1 MLFGWAVV
9 VIALAYIGALFAV
22 AGWAEKHGATY
33 LARHRPTIYALALGV
48 YCTSWTFYGS
58 VGMATTRGFDF
69 LAIYLGPILLF
80 AVTPGLL
87 RRVVALSKT
96 QKITSLADFL
106 AARYG
111 KNQRVAVV
119 ATIIIVV
126 GVLPYIALQLKA
138 ISTSITALL
147 GGEGTIAYVT
157 APLVGDLPL
166 LVALSLALFSI
177 LFGTRTLHQSE
188 RQYGLMFAI
197 AVESVVKLAAFLV
210 VGGYIVFVLYDGPGD
225 LLEAAAITP
234 GALAPF
240 SRDIDGGQWITLT
253 GLSFV
258 AALLL
263 PRMFHMAVIESDT
276 TDDVRRA
283 TWLFPLYLVAINLFV
298 PFIAIAGLTAFAGQ
312 TFDADMLVLALPLSG
327 GASAVSIIAF
337 IGGLSSATAMVIIA
351 NVAISVMIANEIVT
365 PLLLFRRQKS
375 QVGEADMGR
384 TVLLARRI
392 GILVVLMLAYAYQ
405 KFAVSDQHLAAI
417 GLLSFTAIVQLAP
430 AFFGGL
436 IWPGASAAG
445 ALCGLIA
452 GSLMWA
458 YTLLLPSFAASGL
471 ISSTFLTLGPWDI
484 GWLKPQGL
492 LHVGLDPLTH
502 GVFWSLL
509 VNLIGYVAG
518 SLFFQPKDIEAS
530 QAKTFIAPPNSSPS
544 TRLRIWRTAITVR
557 DLEETVSRYLGAA
570 RTQASLQGFAQA
582 HRVDLQPGM
591 EADIELLR
599 HCEYLL
605 ASAIGAASARLVLA
619 LLLRR
624 RNVSAKAALR
634 LLDDASAA
642 LQYNRDLLH
651 TALDEVNQGIA
662 VFDRDLRLITWNR
675 RFDAL
680 LELPTNLISI
690 GTSVQDIITYLANRG
705 EFGAGSADELVATR
719 LAAFLATGKTQRRP
733 FLALG
738 LILEIRT
745 ARLPGGGYVSTFSD
759 VTQQVQAAENL
770 ERVNASL
777 EIRVRERTDQLMRL
791 NDELARAR
799 ATADDANLGK
809 TKFLAAAGHD
819 ILQPLNA
826 ARLYISALLER
837 DASSE
842 HNRLVS
848 NVDQS
853 LEAVEEIIGALLD
866 ISRLDTG
873 ALKTEITSFPLGE
886 LMRQIDIEFVPTARD
901 RGLDLVVLSTE
912 LWVTSDRRLLRRLL
926 QNLVSNALKYTREG
940 RVLVG
945 CRRRGAHLDVQVWDS
960 GLGIPEHKQEV
971 IFREFERLDQGAR
984 MARGLGLGLSIVE
997 RIGKVLGHPIMLRS
1011 WPGKGSMFSVSL
1023 PRTVARAV
1031 PASARA
1037 DPTSANAFA
1046 GIEVACIDND
1056 VTILDGMSVLL
1067 SGWGCTV
1074 VTGQT
1079 SGEVMESYAA
1089 KKAEP
1094 AIVLVDYHLDRAS
1107 GIDAIAD
1114 LRRHFGARLPA
1125 ALVTADRSPTLRAEA
1140 ASSSIA
1146 IINKPV
1152 RPGALRA
1159 LVAQLH
1165 AQRTAA
1171 E

>member
-9 VIALAYIGALFAV
+9 AIALAYIGGLFAV
-22 AGWAEKHGATY
+22 AAWAERHGATY

-69 LAIYLGPILLF
+69 LAIYIGPILLF
-80 AVTPGLL
+80 ALAPGLL
-87 RRVVALSKT
+87 RRVIALTKT
-96 QKITSLADFL
+96 QNITSLADFL

-111 KNQRVAVV
+111 KNQRVAVI
-119 ATIIIVV
+119 ATIIMVV

-177 LFGTRTLHQSE
+177 LFGTRTLHQSDH
-188 RQYGLMFAI
+188 QYGLIFAI
-197 AVESVVKLAAFLV
+197 AVESVVKLAAFLIVGVYV
-210 VGGYIVFVLYDGPGD
+210 VFSLYDGPGD
-225 LLEAAAITP
+225 LLDAAAATP
-234 GALAPF
+234 GALTPF

-263 PRMFHMAVIESDT
+263 PRMFHVAVIESET
-276 TDDVRRA
+276 PDDVRRA
-283 TWLFPLYLVAINLFV
+283 SWLFPLYLVAINLFV
-298 PFIAIAGLTAFAGQ
+298 PFIAIAGLTAFTGER
-312 TFDADMLVLALPLSG
+312 FDADMLVLALPLSG

-365 PLLLFRRQKS
+365 PLLLFRRQRK
-375 QVGEADMGR
+375 QAGEADMGR

-405 KFAVSDQHLAAI
+405 KLAVSDQHLAAI
-417 GLLSFTAIVQLAP
+417 GLLSFTAIAQLAP

-436 IWPGASAAG
+436 IWPGASAGG

-452 GSLMWA
+452 GGLMWV
-458 YTLLLPSFAASGL
+458 YTLLLPSFATSGL
-471 ISSTFLTLGPWDI
+471 IDPEFLTQGPWGI
-484 GWLKPQGL
+484 AWLKPQGL
-492 LHVGLDPLTH
+492 LHFGLEPLTH

-509 VNLIGYVAG
+509 VNLVGYIVG
-518 SLFFQPKDIEAS
+518 SFYFKPRAIEAS
-530 QAKTFIAPPNSSPS
+530 QAKVFIASAGGGPS
-544 TRLRIWRTAITVR
+544 TRLRIWRTTITVQ
-557 DLEETVSRYLGAA
+557 DLEETVSRYLGVA
-570 RTQASLQGFAQA
+570 RTQSSLQGFAAA
-582 HRVDLQPGM
+582 HGVKLVPGM

-624 RNVSAKAALR
+624 RNVSAKAALS

-680 LELPTNLISI
+680 LDLPAHLITI
-690 GTSVQDIITYLANRG
+690 GTQVRDIIVYLANRG
-705 EFGAGSADELVATR
+705 EFGTGSLDDLVAAR
-719 LAAFLATGKTQRRP
+719 LASFLTTGETQRRH
-733 FLALG
+733 FLSLG

-770 ERVNASL
+770 EQVNASL
-777 EIRVRERTDQLMRL
+777 ENRVRERTDQLMRL
-791 NDELARAR
+791 NDELARAK
-799 ATADDANLGK
+799 ATADEANLGK

-837 DASSE
+837 GASPE
-842 HNRLVS
+842 HSRLVS

-873 ALKTEITSFPLGE
+873 ALKAEITAFPLGE
-886 LMRQIDIEFVPTARD
+886 LLRQIEIEFIPTARD
-901 RGLDLVVLSTE
+901 RGLTLTILPTAH
-912 LWVTSDRRLLRRLL
+912 WVKSDRRLLRRLL
-926 QNLVSNALKYTREG
+926 QNLISNALKYTRAG

-945 CRRRGAHLDVQVWDS
+945 CRRRGERLEVQVWDS
-960 GLGIPEHKQEV
+960 GLGIPQHKLEAV
-971 IFREFERLDQGAR
+971 FREFERLDQGAR

-997 RIGKVLGHPIMLRS
+997 RIGKVLDHPIALRS
-1011 WPGKGSMFSVSL
+1011 WPGKGSMFAASL
-1023 PRTVARAV
+1023 PR
-1031 PASARA
+1031 ASAQALPVAPRS
-1037 DPTSANAFA
+1037 DPMSVTAFA
-1046 GIEVACIDND
+1046 GIRVVCVDND
-1056 VTILDGMSVLL
+1056 VTILDGMTMLL
-1067 SGWGCTV
+1067 GGWGCAV
-1074 VTGQT
+1074 ITGQT
-1079 SGEVMESYAA
+1079 SVE
-1089 KKAEP
+1089 
-1094 AIVLVDYHLDRAS
+1094 AIDAYGDEQAGPDLVLVDYHLDKGS

-1114 LRRHFGARLPA
+1114 LRRRFGARLPA
-1125 ALVTADRSPTLRAEA
+1125 ALVTADRSPALREEA
-1140 ASSSIA
+1140 AAKSIA
-1146 IINKPV
+1146 LINKPV
-1152 RPGALRA
+1152 KPGALRA
-1159 LVAQLH
+1159 LVAQLR
-1165 AQRTAA
+1165 AQRQAA